1 MPEGHAEPT
10 DETKSRIELEIRDK
24 NRLVTFIDAVFAIA
38 ITLLGLEFVVPLLQH
53 SDTALL
59 AFLGGLSP
67 KFAGYFLAFFLL
79 GVLLNN
85 NWRQFNNIE
94 YADWKLFFINL
105 FFLSFIVL
113 VPFATSIW
121 TDYAD
126 TAAGVLFFHCTM
138 LLSSLT
144 LYFNWSYVK
153 RHPYLLRKGITSRTQ
168 KTIYYANISLP
179 IASTVAIG
187 FAFITPFLSNF
198 AYGLVI
204 LISALAHYSIFKKR
218 R

>member
-1 MPEGHAEPT
+1 M
-10 DETKSRIELEIRDK
+10 
-24 NRLVTFIDAVFAIA
+24 
-38 ITLLGLEFVVPLLQH
+38 
-53 SDTALL
+53 ALL
-59 AFLGGLSP
+59 AFLESIWP

-85 NWRQFNNIE
+85 NWRQFINIK

-105 FFLSFIVL
+105 LFLSFIVL
-113 VPFATSIW
+113 APFATSIW

-126 TAAGVLFFHCTM
+126 TTAGVLFFHCIM
-138 LLSSLT
+138 LLSGLT
-144 LYFNWSYVK
+144 LYLNWSYVK

-168 KTIYYANISLP
+168 KTIYYRNISLP
-179 IASTVAIG
+179 FASTIAIG
-187 FAFITPFLSNF
+187 FAFVTPFLSNF

-204 LISALAHYSIFKKR
+204 LISALAHYNIFTKR